1 MTGTEPA
8 SVTSVSMVMP
18 NTQLEN
24 VNISWHNISVT
35 TKPKRICFR
44 MKNSVPILKSGMLFS
59 MFYFCFGWNI
69 YFFIVSGQVDSGQ
82 LLAIMGPSGSGKT
95 TLLNVLNGRN
105 LSSYDIE
112 GSVLINGQPSRIDM
126 IKSLSGYVQQGSIFV
141 PMLTVKEYLV
151 FQVISNLLFLQW
163 YKKNNLFIFIHV

>member
-1 MTGTEPA
+1 
-8 SVTSVSMVMP
+8 
-18 NTQLEN
+18 
-24 VNISWHNISVT
+24 
-35 TKPKRICFR
+35 
-44 MKNSVPILKSGMLFS
+44 
-59 MFYFCFGWNI
+59 
-69 YFFIVSGQVDSGQ
+69 
-82 LLAIMGPSGSGKT
+82 MGPSGSGKT

-151 FQVISNLLFLQW
+151 FQVISNLLFLQ
-163 YKKNNLFIFIHV
+163 